1 LSLKLVATSGT
12 QSLTVHAGRTLL
24 AGRSPTCDLPVR
36 DLTVSRRHAELALED
51 GGVRIRDLGSTNGTF
66 LDGDRVTD
74 ALAAAGSRIAFG
86 KAVFE
91 VREDQL
97 AANAFDLA
105 GEAPLDA
112 TILRQVEVRRP
123 GDLAAR
129 LAGAPAGPS
138 RLRLGVQSPGDR
150 QAAKLALLLDI
161 VRELA
166 QQTDLDRLLEKV
178 ARLILQVLTADRVAI
193 LTLGPAG
200 ELVPRVSKSR
210 SGAPL
215 SAHSAVP
222 RAGGG
227 GGARGARAA
236 AGGWHVPRSVARKAV
251 AERVAVLIENA
262 PTEGPLAGA
271 APSQPSV
278 QSALCAPMIGGQ
290 GMVLGLIYLDAE
302 GKGQVFGEEDLEFL
316 TAFSGLVAVAIENSQ
331 LIERAQREAVVLSN
345 FQRYFAPYLA
355 EQIASQEGQVRLGGS
370 KRRVVV
376 LFSDI
381 RGFTALSA
389 ELSPDEIALLLTEYF
404 TEMVEIV
411 FRHGGTL
418 DKFMGDA
425 VMALWGAPLA
435 HEDDADRAVAA
446 AISMQRALESLNEE
460 WKSQGRRT
468 LSVGIG
474 INVGEVFAGNI
485 GSDRR
490 LDYTVI
496 GDAVNIAAHLCAE
509 AGPGDILAGEPLI
522 AALRTSQT
530 IEPLPERTLKGKSQA
545 VPVFRIRW
553 ERGSGAPAEALEAP
567 RNPAAPADL

>member
-12 QSLTVHAGRTLL
+12 QSLTVHAGRPLL
-24 AGRSPTCDLPVR
+24 AGRSPSCDLPVR
-36 DLTVSRRHAELALED
+36 DLTVSRRHAELELED
-51 GGVRIRDLGSTNGTF
+51 GGLRIRDLGSTNGTF
-66 LDGDRVTD
+66 LNGDRVSD
-74 ALAAAGSRIAFG
+74 ALAEAGSRIAFG

-91 VREDQL
+91 VRPDHL
-97 AANAFDLA
+97 AAESLEV
-105 GEAPLDA
+105 GSEARLDA

-123 GDLAAR
+123 GGLAAR
-129 LAGAPAGPS
+129 LAEAPSSSS
-138 RLRLGVQSPGDR
+138 RLRLGAEAAADR

-161 VRELA
+161 ARELA
-166 QQTDLDRLLEKV
+166 QPADLDRLLEKV
-178 ARLILQVLTADRVAI
+178 ARLILQVMTADRVAI
-193 LTLGPAG
+193 LTAGAEG
-200 ELVPRVSKSR
+200 ELVPRVGKSR
-210 SGAPL
+210 TGRVAARSGGAWK
-215 SAHSAVP
+215 VP
-222 RAGGG
+222 RA
-227 GGARGARAA
+227 
-236 AGGWHVPRSVARKAV
+236 VARKAV

-262 PTEGPLAGA
+262 PTEALGSASAL
-271 APSQPSV
+271 QPSL
-278 QSALCAPMIGGQ
+278 QTALCAPMIGGQ
-290 GMVLGLIYLDAE
+290 GTVLGIIYLDAE
-302 GKGQVFGEEDLEFL
+302 GKGRGFGEEDLEFL

-331 LIERAQREAVVLSN
+331 LIERARREAVVLSN

-370 KRRVVV
+370 KQRVVV

-435 HEDDADRAVAA
+435 RDDDADRAVAA
-446 AISMQRALESLNEE
+446 AIAMQRGLESLNEE
-460 WKSQGRRT
+460 WKGQGRRT

-474 INVGEVFAGNI
+474 INLGEVFAGNI
-485 GSDRR
+485 GSERR

-509 AGPGDILAGEPLI
+509 AGPGDILAGEPLVQ
-522 AALRTSQT
+522 ALKGAQA
-530 IEPLPERTLKGKSQA
+530 IEPLADRMLKGKSQA
-545 VPVFRIRW
+545 LPVFRIGW
-553 ERGSGAPAEALEAP
+553 QEDAGARPDE
-567 RNPAAPADL
+567 PAAGVMPGSA

>member
-1 LSLKLVATSGT
+1 
-12 QSLTVHAGRTLL
+12 
-24 AGRSPTCDLPVR
+24 
-36 DLTVSRRHAELALED
+36 
-51 GGVRIRDLGSTNGTF
+51 
-66 LDGDRVTD
+66 
-74 ALAAAGSRIAFG
+74 
-86 KAVFE
+86 
-91 VREDQL
+91 
-97 AANAFDLA
+97 
-105 GEAPLDA
+105 
-112 TILRQVEVRRP
+112 
-123 GDLAAR
+123 
-129 LAGAPAGPS
+129 
-138 RLRLGVQSPGDR
+138 
-150 QAAKLALLLDI
+150 
-161 VRELA
+161 
-166 QQTDLDRLLEKV
+166 
-178 ARLILQVLTADRVAI
+178 
-193 LTLGPAG
+193 
-200 ELVPRVSKSR
+200 
-210 SGAPL
+210 
-215 SAHSAVP
+215 
-222 RAGGG
+222 
-227 GGARGARAA
+227 
-236 AGGWHVPRSVARKAV
+236 
-251 AERVAVLIENA
+251 
-262 PTEGPLAGA
+262 
-271 APSQPSV
+271 
-278 QSALCAPMIGGQ
+278 
-290 GMVLGLIYLDAE
+290 
-302 GKGQVFGEEDLEFL
+302 
-316 TAFSGLVAVAIENSQ
+316 VAIENSQ

-435 HEDDADRAVAA
+435 HEDDADRAIAA

-474 INVGEVFAGNI
+474 INMGEVFAGNI

-522 AALRTSQT
+522 RALRASQT
-530 IEPLPERTLKGKSQA
+530 IEPLPDRTLKGKSQA

-553 ERGSGAPAEALEAP
+553 ESHPGAPSGRPTAAREPPALAAEEEPELPGDLAPEAGTGSP
-567 RNPAAPADL
+567 